1 MMKDRDKQKSASSRQ
16 QAADHK
22 EEKRKDLRILTYIS
36 RFGRNHRL
44 KWPPRSGYGRRVTN
58 SQELAEDSPS
68 LILKLMRFLTY
79 ILPFGSFIGT
89 VDGMPMGVHLN
100 LYYLVFT
107 SSILKYD
114 IFCRKNNTI
123 NGKYNKNEVVVYSVV
138 EEILFLLKIKIVI
151 LI

>member
-1 MMKDRDKQKSASSRQ
+1 M
-16 QAADHK
+16 
-22 EEKRKDLRILTYIS
+22 
-36 RFGRNHRL
+36 
-44 KWPPRSGYGRRVTN
+44 TN